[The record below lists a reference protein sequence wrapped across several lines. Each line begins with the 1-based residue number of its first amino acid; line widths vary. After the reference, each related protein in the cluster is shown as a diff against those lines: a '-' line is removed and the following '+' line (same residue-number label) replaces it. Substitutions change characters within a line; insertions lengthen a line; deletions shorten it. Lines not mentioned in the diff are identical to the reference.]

1 LQAASHERLKEML
14 NEQKTTFSINH
25 WRITNVYILIFFKF
39 DFNNEMLT
47 MLSTELLFMILI
59 VLYMGICLI
68 TFSYRKRYRNALESS
83 FFITILILT
92 GLPVG
97 AITLLNIL
105 AYF

>member
-1 LQAASHERLKEML
+1 MNRKQHLAIIIGGFLLFIYLS
-14 NEQKTTFSINH
+14 FSS
-25 WRITNVYILIFFKF
+25 LI
-39 DFNNEMLT
+39 FNNERLT
-47 MLSTELLFMILI
+47 MLSTELLFTILI
-59 VLYMGICLI
+59 VLYMGIWLI
-68 TFSYRKRYRNALESS
+68 TFSYRKRYRNTFESS

>member
-1 LQAASHERLKEML
+1 MNRKQHLAIIIGGFLLFIYLS
-14 NEQKTTFSINH
+14 FSS
-25 WRITNVYILIFFKF
+25 LI
-39 DFNNEMLT
+39 FNNERLT
-47 MLSTELLFMILI
+47 MLSTELLFTILI

-83 FFITILILT
+83 FFITILILS

-97 AITLLNIL
+97 AMTLLNIL

>member
-1 LQAASHERLKEML
+1 MNRKQHLALIIGGLLMFIYLS
-14 NEQKTTFSINH
+14 FSS
-25 WRITNVYILIFFKF
+25 LI
-39 DFNNEMLT
+39 FNNEMLT

>member
-1 LQAASHERLKEML
+1 MNRKQHLALIIGGLLMFIYLS
-14 NEQKTTFSINH
+14 FSS
-25 WRITNVYILIFFKF
+25 LI
-39 DFNNEMLT
+39 FNNEMLI

>member
-1 LQAASHERLKEML
+1 MNRKQHLA
-14 NEQKTTFSINH
+14 
-25 WRITNVYILIFFKF
+25 LIIGGLLLFIYLSSSSLI
-39 DFNNEMLT
+39 FNNEMLT